1 MYFKLEANITKF
13 SFVDV
18 IDYIFDKNSGTAI
31 IEDPDFKKEY
41 SLLYFYEKQK
51 MIVSLE
57 VSDAKIEK
65 AHVMASMGLP
75 NKIESILT
83 DRINLDKFIDES
95 HLKKSFWDCSKDIHR
110 ELSSY
115 IIRTIDM
122 LRWRFGLDGVN
133 NYFESTDYR
142 FSLDCH
148 DWFNMPFRADPIT
161 IFGKSIPHVS
171 SGSVKDVRNLME
183 IYSKESIEHEMF
195 REAYYN
201 REQNPRS
208 SLIMAVSAAEI
219 GFKKLASE
227 LHPQNVWLFEEL
239 QSPDLHRMLKDY
251 LPSLPAK
258 LTINGKVF
266 VPKNI
271 RGHVH
276 TAVKTRNKIVHRG
289 VSDFDKTE
297 LTYILISIR
306 DLLFLFDY
314 YRGFEW
320 ALSNISTLNS
330 KDLFK

>member
-31 IEDPDFKKEY
+31 MEDPDFKKEY

-83 DRINLDKFIDES
+83 NRINLEKFIDES
-95 HLKKSFWDCSKDIHR
+95 HLKKSFWDCSNDIHR

-122 LRWRFGLDGVN
+122 LRWRFGLDG
-133 NYFESTDYR
+133 
-142 FSLDCH
+142 
-148 DWFNMPFRADPIT
+148 
-161 IFGKSIPHVS
+161 
-171 SGSVKDVRNLME
+171 
-183 IYSKESIEHEMF
+183 
-195 REAYYN
+195 
-201 REQNPRS
+201 
-208 SLIMAVSAAEI
+208 AEI

-251 LPSLPAK
+251 LPLLPAK